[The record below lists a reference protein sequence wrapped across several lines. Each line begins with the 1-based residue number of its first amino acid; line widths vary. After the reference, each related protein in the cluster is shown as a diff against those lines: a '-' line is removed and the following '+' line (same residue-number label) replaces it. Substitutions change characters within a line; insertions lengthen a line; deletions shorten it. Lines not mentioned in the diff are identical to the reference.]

1 MTPDQVF
8 AIANGT
14 APIVWLLLALFPR
27 RRFVTETVVGTAVP
41 AALAVAYTAIVAAV
55 WGDAQGSF
63 ASLAGVAALFG
74 HPWLLLAGWLHYLA
88 FDLLVGRWEVLDAQ
102 AHGVPHWWVVP
113 CLAVTLMF
121 GPAGW
126 LLYRAVRVCYGPWG
140 EKGGPRLPG
149 AGSAA
154 RQHDGR

>member
-8 AIANGT
+8 TIANGA

-27 RRFVTETVVGTAVP
+27 RRLVVDSIVGTAVP

-55 WGDAQGSF
+55 WRDAHGSF
-63 ASLAGVAALFG
+63 ASLAGVAALFTQ
-74 HPWLLLAGWLHYLA
+74 PWLLLAGWLHYLA

-102 AHGVPHWWVVP
+102 RHRVPHWMVVP
-113 CLAVTLMF
+113 CLAATLMF

-126 LLYRAVRVCYGPWG
+126 LLYRGVRLCYGAKRESAAPG
-140 EKGGPRLPG
+140 LPG
-149 AGSAA
+149 AGAVA
-154 RQHDGR
+154 DRHRAL